1 MLAGKGRREFDLYPA
16 EWVGTEIYVALLGEA
31 VDVWRPVF
39 ADRLHGDVYRIVDQA
54 DDRDDEQW
62 QFEPGDEVV
71 CALTDL
77 DGSQV
82 LIARRLA
89 SG

>member
-16 EWVGTEIYVALLGEA
+16 ELVGTEIYVTLLGEA

-39 ADRLHGDVYRIVDQA
+39 DQA